1 MKQVYFLK
9 SPQIQLNCIKF
20 IEGLQTDSE
29 RYLMVEIKEPTRS
42 LEANAKMWS
51 MLAEVAAQKVWHGRK
66 LTAENWKD
74 MFSASLKQQDVVPG
88 LDGNSFVVMGQS
100 TSKMTKREMADLITL
115 IQAFG
120 DMNGVRFS
128 Q

>member
-1 MKQVYFLK
+1 MKKSFFLIN
-9 SPQIQLNCIKF
+9 PIIQQNAARF
-20 IEGLQTDSE
+20 ILDLPIDGE
-29 RYLMVEIKEPTRS
+29 RPLVVTIQEKTRN
-42 LEANAKMWS
+42 LEQNAKMWA

-74 MFSASLKQQDVVPG
+74 MFSASLKQQDVVPSI
-88 LDGNSFVVMGQS
+88 DGNGFVVMGQS
-100 TSKMTKREMADLITL
+100 TSKMTKREMADLIAL

-120 DMNGVRFS
+120 DMNGVVFS